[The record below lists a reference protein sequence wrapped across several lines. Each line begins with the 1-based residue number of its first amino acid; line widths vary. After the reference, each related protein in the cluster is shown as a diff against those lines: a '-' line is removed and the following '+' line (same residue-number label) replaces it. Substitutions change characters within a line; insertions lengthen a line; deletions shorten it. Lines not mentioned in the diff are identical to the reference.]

1 MQGTY
6 ALAFTF
12 VNQALAVCTSLDW
25 TAASIM
31 CLPYQGAA
39 HLLQPSSLTMV
50 VMIMMIMI
58 IMIKVVIF
66 MIMVLIIKI
75 MVLIIMTTTI
85 PVHLFQT
92 SNLVLAIRMPKN

>member
-1 MQGTY
+1 
-6 ALAFTF
+6 
-12 VNQALAVCTSLDW
+12 
-25 TAASIM
+25 
-31 CLPYQGAA
+31 
-39 HLLQPSSLTMV
+39 
-50 VMIMMIMI
+50 
-58 IMIKVVIF
+58 MIKVVIF